1 VGCLWLRLIDARYPE
16 TDAEHLVRLKER
28 AREKVSKPAPVNPLD
43 SRYEELNVLGT
54 PTGKVAHVGEGEAL
68 PGSPRGFS
76 WRHVAP
82 EA

>member
-43 SRYEELNVLGT
+43 STSTRRSRV
-54 PTGKVAHVGEGEAL
+54 
-68 PGSPRGFS
+68 
-76 WRHVAP
+76 
-82 EA
+82 